1 MKSAHIAQTA
11 LALLP
16 WLLTA
21 GCATT
26 VSITPTLSAKDT
38 GACEIRA
45 PVRYDGKAEYLPGA
59 LTVDQTASERPVF
72 HYAYEAQYGL
82 KEIPPGIML
91 VNPLTLFGFP
101 TGSDNVVV
109 TGYLD
114 LVRDQTTLRSYAAAA
129 AMKRTGTVFSEGET
143 FTEMRRRGLLL
154 VRENISRQLCKD
166 QAAIEALLNV
176 RAAKVDVN

>member
-1 MKSAHIAQTA
+1 MKSATIAQTT
-11 LALLP
+11 LASLA

-26 VSITPTLSAKDT
+26 VSITPMLSARDT

-45 PVRYDGKAEYLPGA
+45 QVRYDGKPEYLPTA
-59 LTVDQTASERPVF
+59 LAVDQTASERMVF
-72 HYAYEAQYGL
+72 RYTYEAQYGL

-101 TGSDNVVV
+101 TGTDNVVV
-109 TGYLD
+109 TGYLN
-114 LVRDQTTLRSYAAAA
+114 LIRDQTTLRSYAAAA
-129 AMKRTGTVFSEGET
+129 AMKRSGTVFSEGES

-154 VRENISRQLCKD
+154 VRENISRQLCGD
-166 QAAIEALLNV
+166 QAAIEALLV
-176 RAAKVDVN
+176 VPAATVDSN

>member
-1 MKSAHIAQTA
+1 LKSATIAQTTLAA
-11 LALLP
+11 LA

-26 VSITPTLSAKDT
+26 VSITPLLSARDA

-45 PVRYDGKAEYLPGA
+45 QVRYDGKPEYLPAA
-59 LTVDQTASERPVF
+59 LEVDQTASDRMVF
-72 HYAYEAQYGL
+72 RYVYEAQYGL

-114 LVRDQTTLRSYAAAA
+114 LIRDQTTLRSYAAAV
-129 AMKRTGTVFSEGET
+129 AMKRTGTVFSEGES

-154 VRENISRQLCKD
+154 VRENISQQLCKD
-166 QAAIEALLNV
+166 QLAIGALLS
-176 RAAKVDVN
+176 APSAKVDFR